1 MFIQPGGGRIEF
13 IHPPPKQVV
22 FRKKD
27 GGEIVFGKFNPYH
40 DRLGRFTSAAGAG
53 AVIPDKRG
61 GRAEESDIADSVRR
75 AAKSLA
81 TGQKVIGFKE
91 LPKEFQRQFRQQLT
105 QAAPE
110 AKELIRKHYR
120 QADYILQEGLR
131 SSYRRGFVQ
140 DVIILGENAS
150 PSTLAHELFHKLDKG
165 RKISAQLAESLAKDK
180 AALEAASRGRIKDF
194 LAWRYSEAFEAKDLH
209 SNHSRMK
216 EPYRGIS
223 DIIDGMTRGKI
234 QLGYGHRPEYWARP
248 GSLEAEAWAQFGR
261 MQFENNPKALKM
273 LNELFPKFSE
283 DAMIMLK
290 ELR

>member
-1 MFIQPGGGRIEF
+1 M
-13 IHPPPKQVV
+13 
-22 FRKKD
+22 
-27 GGEIVFGKFNPYH
+27 FGKFNPYH
-40 DRLGRFTSAAGAG
+40 DRLGRFTSAAEAG
-53 AVIPDKRG
+53 AVSPDKRG

-91 LPKEFQRQFRQQLT
+91 LPKEFQRQFRQRLT

-165 RKISAQLAESLAKDK
+165 HAVSGRLAESLAKDK
-180 AALEAASRGRIKDF
+180 AALEAASQGRIKGF
-194 LAWRYSEAFEAKDLH
+194 LAWRYPEAFEFNQVMYQQILE
-209 SNHSRMK
+209 K
-216 EPYRGIS
+216 EYRGIA
-223 DIIDGMTRGKI
+223 DILNGLSGGTVSY
-234 QLGYGHRPEYWARP
+234 GYKHSQEYWARP

-290 ELR
+290 ELK